1 MQMSDEP
8 EEHLN
13 DNAER
18 VSVISDWPTCS
29 AFA

>member
-1 MQMSDEP
+1 MSDEP
-8 EEHLN
+8 EEQLN
-13 DNAER
+13 DDVER